1 MQQVLGLSGEPMTPQ
16 CITTNQRAALLTE
29 QLTAHSIYS
38 ERWQGAE
45 GGSSP
50 PTAPIPFIKATFTHN
65 FPSEPVRAQ
74 EVQGR
79 ARWFRISHLVEYD

>member
-1 MQQVLGLSGEPMTPQ
+1 MVPS
-16 CITTNQRAALLTE
+16 
-29 QLTAHSIYS
+29 
-38 ERWQGAE
+38 

-65 FPSEPVRAQ
+65 FHSKPVRAQ